1 MKLTVDL
8 ISKTNKS
15 KTFLVK
21 FKKDNLIDSTP
32 SKVSYEVIVNND
44 TLEFKYDKKEL
55 DNVPNSI
62 IKFVEDYI
70 RFDV

>member
-21 FKKDNLIDSTP
+21 FKKDNLINDIP
-32 SKVSYEVIVNND
+32 SKVSYEVLVYND

-55 DNVPNSI
+55 KKCYHFSPVI
-62 IKFVEDYI
+62 QVTHTKE
-70 RFDV
+70 

>member
-21 FKKDNLIDSTP
+21 FKKDNLINDIP
-32 SKVSYEVIVNND
+32 SKVSYEVLVNND

-55 DNVPNSI
+55 KDVPNSI

-70 RFDV
+70 RFDI